1 MALDYLSEV
10 QPLQDSMT
18 NEEITAHLNA
28 KTLGPLPAEEAKY
41 VLQDSGACLQD
52 PVNGDK
58 FGSLITYYAGLEDGD
73 AKNLIAF
80 ALDRIYSGQPVNLDE
95 PPRAVQFQTV
105 SATFPADLQSVCDS
119 LVEVAGGRPYDGS
132 LTEADVA
139 QSQTDWEAEEA
150 ARIEAEQQAQAEA
163 EAEAQRLQQAA
174 ALVDRYNASFN
185 QWIAPLIDGQET
197 SEAAYQQALQSQA
210 DTFIPAE

>member
-1 MALDYLSEV
+1 MIDYINEV
-10 QPLQDSMT
+10 KPLQDSGMS
-18 NEEITAHLNA
+18 NSEIAAHLNA
-28 KTLGPLPAEEAKY
+28 KTSGPLPAAEAEY
-41 VLQDSGACLQD
+41 VLQDSGACLKD
-52 PVNGDK
+52 PVTGDK

-80 ALDRIYSGQPVNLDE
+80 ALDRIYSGQPVNLHE

-119 LVEVAGGRPYDGS
+119 LVDVAGGRPYDGS
-132 LTEADVA
+132 VTEADVA
-139 QSQTDWEAEEA
+139 QSQSDWEAAEQE
-150 ARIEAEQQAQAEA
+150 RIEQEQQQQAQAEA
-163 EAEAQRLQQAA
+163 EALRQQQAA

-185 QWIAPLIDGQET
+185 QYIAPLIDRQEA
-197 SEAAYQQALQSQA
+197 SEVAYQQALQSQA